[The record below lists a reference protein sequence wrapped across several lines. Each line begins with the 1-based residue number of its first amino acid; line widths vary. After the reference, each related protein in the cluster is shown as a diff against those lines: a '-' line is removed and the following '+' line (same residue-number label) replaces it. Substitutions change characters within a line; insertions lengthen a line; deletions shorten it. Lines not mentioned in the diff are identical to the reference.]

1 MRGEANIQVGLE
13 SSVNKR
19 FILHDSLGF
28 EPGDKDNYDTVKEFI
43 QSRQTGELRDR
54 LHAVWFCVQ
63 TPLAEGRLLEVA
75 AEDFFRTKKETMG
88 GIPLIVV
95 YTQFDSFVNQLT
107 LTLMGSHPGE
117 FDEESLTKDARLKAE
132 SRVGECHKE
141 ITQLAGESLP
151 YAFVS
156 TKEKYKYT
164 LEYLVKLTHDQVGI
178 PDTRDAQITSMVT
191 LIAQR
196 VVPRLKIQ
204 GSIDIGKRKYWK
216 ALRASPNFKGRTI
229 WDCLSVIHTDIANVW
244 NFNDPA
250 CHLLDEEFKE
260 LIVKMVHEMEKS
272 PVTDPNRIL
281 AVGGSSL
288 AAAVPA
294 LLAVASNPAAPIV
307 LPVIAGVAAAA
318 WLYLVYQNVKN
329 VQQIFMAFIV
339 DLTHIM
345 ELLFILTSRDY
356 NRLTRR
362 AIKLAYS
369 TYYESGTKKRAHTKI
384 QAYRDV
390 DGRDAALEMIE
401 SLIKPEGSGGSG
413 MTDCYEKVSLIGP
426 GWIDAEFGPRGR
438 MV

>member
-28 EPGDKDNYDTVKEFI
+28 EPGDKVNYDTVKEFI
-43 QSRQTGELRDR
+43 QSRQTGELKER

-107 LTLMGSHPGE
+107 MASMTSHPDE
-117 FDEESLTKDARLKAE
+117 LDEESVTKDACLKAE
-132 SRVGECHKE
+132 SRVGEYHKE

-151 YAFVS
+151 YEFVS

-164 LEYLVKLTHDQVGI
+164 LENLVKLTHDQVGI
-178 PDTRDAQITSMVT
+178 PDTRDAQITSLVT

-196 VVPRLKIQ
+196 VVPHLKIQ
-204 GSIDIGKRKYWK
+204 GSIE
-216 ALRASPNFKGRTI
+216 ASPNFEGRTI
-229 WDCLSVIHTDIANVW
+229 WECLSVIHTDIVNVW

-250 CHLLDEEFKE
+250 CRLLDKEFKE
-260 LIVKMVHEMEKS
+260 LVVKMVQEMDMRS
-272 PVTDPNRIL
+272 ALDPNKTL
-281 AVGGSSL
+281 ALGGSL
-288 AAAVPA
+288 AAAAPGLQEA
-294 LLAVASNPAAPIV
+294 LSNPAAPIV
-307 LPVIAGVAAAA
+307 LPVIVGVAVAV
-318 WLYLVYQNVKN
+318 WLYQVYQNGKT

-345 ELLFILTSRDY
+345 ELLFILTSRDH
-356 NRLTRR
+356 NKLTRR

-369 TYYESGTKKRAHTKI
+369 IYYDSDLRKQVHADIE
-384 QAYRDV
+384 AYRDFE
-390 DGRDAALEMIE
+390 GRDAALEMIE
-401 SLIKPEGSGGSG
+401 YLIKPEQSGNS
-413 MTDCYEKVSLIGP
+413 TDCYAKVGALVQDISNLNLDQEED
-426 GWIDAEFGPRGR
+426 W
-438 MV
+438 